1 MARHAVV
8 TLFDVDNTLLDN
20 DHVVADLRRY
30 LAEKVGNGQHERYWE
45 LFEELRVELGY
56 ADYLGALQRFRV
68 ENLHR
73 PHLLDVSLFLLGYP
87 FANRLFP
94 SSLDAVEHART
105 WGAVAVLSDG
115 DVVFQPLKVERSG
128 LFETFRGNVLIY
140 IHKEQELA
148 DVARRFPAEHYV
160 FVDDK
165 PRLCAAIKAHWGA
178 RVTTVFPRQGH
189 YAHDAAELAKY
200 PPPDVTIAHTNGKMP
215 FLKRAGG
222 VFHPDEV
229 TISIGVKDVR
239 ALAHEFAH
247 FLDFQA
253 GHLHGKQ
260 TRRYSKSN
268 PYAPARIS
276 TSLADADAH
285 DRAYGTSS
293 PGAELLREATRTIS
307 NTYVVERQM
316 RGKLDDI
323 ATEEGKRE
331 VRRARAALGSY
342 WREPCEVFARTEC
355 VLNLYAPAGRI
366 TPSTISHGSK
376 SCSRFHPH
384 S

>member
-20 DHVVADLRRY
+20 DHVVADLRRF

-105 WGAVAVLSDG
+105 WGEVAILSDG

-148 DVARRFPAEHYV
+148 DVERRFPAEHYV

-200 PPPDVTIAHTNGKMP
+200 PPPDVTIA
-215 FLKRAGG
+215 
-222 VFHPDEV
+222 
-229 TISIGVKDVR
+229 
-239 ALAHEFAH
+239 
-247 FLDFQA
+247 
-253 GHLHGKQ
+253 
-260 TRRYSKSN
+260 
-268 PYAPARIS
+268 RI
-276 TSLADADAH
+276 
-285 DRAYGTSS
+285 
-293 PGAELLREATRTIS
+293 AELLEWDLPRLRAATRTP
-307 NTYVVERQM
+307 
-316 RGKLDDI
+316 G
-323 ATEEGKRE
+323 G
-331 VRRARAALGSY
+331 
-342 WREPCEVFARTEC
+342 
-355 VLNLYAPAGRI
+355 
-366 TPSTISHGSK
+366 
-376 SCSRFHPH
+376 
-384 S
+384 